1 MQPVVSCTPD
11 PRCWYEYDKLFV
23 GVADYYLIVG
33 VVKLFDVHVLQFA
46 LYAIARNP
54 LLI

>member
-1 MQPVVSCTPD
+1 MQDFASCTPD
-11 PRCWYEYDKLFV
+11 LRCWYEYDQLFAD
-23 GVADYYLIVG
+23 VADYYFIVG

-46 LYAIARNP
+46 LYALVHNP